1 MEITICFTGLQ
12 DRIMPLT
19 GSKGALYVLGER
31 ELSSESL
38 TGFYKIG
45 VVKESEIRDVGKR
58 ISEHQTG
65 NPREI
70 VHVAEFEADFITSL
84 EQYIHA
90 LYVLRRA
97 KGEWFRFDETEL
109 HDLYQTIRSII
120 VERERIAPIVEEASR
135 FAKQESNKQILTS
148 TPEHEDLHK
157 QILDISRNIEILK
170 GKKESVKQSLMIE
183 AGSAH
188 EISGVLRMTT
198 KYNAPAFS
206 VTILKSSN
214 KALYDA
220 YLKQET
226 KFSKTFVIEGKE
238 TLKEIDPTISE
249 ELKKTKEVIKG
260 IEKEDDT
267 PQSRND
273 IITKLHEEFLSI
285 HCALSQAEWQYER
298 LESAMI
304 SIIGECQ
311 GIAGICTWKEEEKNS
326 NSFDKERFQTEC
338 PEEFGKYF
346 TDGSTS
352 ISYSIELGRGY

>member
-1 MEITICFTGLQ
+1 
-12 DRIMPLT
+12 MPLT

-31 ELSSESL
+31 EQSSESL

-70 VHVAEFEADFITSL
+70 VHVAEFEANFITSL

-97 KGEWFRFDETEL
+97 KGEWFRFDESEL
-109 HDLYQTIRSII
+109 PDLYQTIQTII
-120 VERERIAPIVEEASR
+120 DERESIAPIIEESSL
-135 FAKQESNKQILTS
+135 FVKQVSNKQVLTS
-148 TPEHEDLHK
+148 LPEHENLHK
-157 QILDISRNIEILK
+157 EILHISRNIEILN
-170 GKKESVKQSLMIE
+170 GKKELVKQTLMIE

-188 EISGVLRMTT
+188 EISGVLRMTS

-249 ELKKTKEVIKG
+249 ELKKTKDIIKG
-260 IEKEDDT
+260 IEKEDNT

-273 IITKLHEEFLSI
+273 IITKLHEEYLSI
-285 HCALSQAEWQYER
+285 HCELSQAEWQYER
-298 LESAMI
+298 LESHLI

-311 GIAGICTWKEEEKNS
+311 GIAGICGWKEEEKNS

-338 PEEFGKYF
+338 PEEYGKYF
-346 TDGSTS
+346 SDGSTS
-352 ISYSIELGRGY
+352 VSYSIELGRGY